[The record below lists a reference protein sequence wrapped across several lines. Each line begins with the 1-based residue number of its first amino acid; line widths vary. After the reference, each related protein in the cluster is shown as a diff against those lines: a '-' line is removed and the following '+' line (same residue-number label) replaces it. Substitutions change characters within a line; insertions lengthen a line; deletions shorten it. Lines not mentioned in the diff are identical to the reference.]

1 MRDGSPTRCT
11 TLNMH
16 FTKSA
21 VGRRSQEEKSREGKG
36 EKWRQ
41 NKCGDLFGGPLT
53 RRGRQVFAEGSEGS
67 GGSGSA
73 RLQNKKSAR

>member
-1 MRDGSPTRCT
+1 MRDGSLSRCT

-21 VGRRSQEEKSREGKG
+21 VGRRSQEEKRREGKG

-41 NKCGDLFGGPLT
+41 NKFGDLCGEPLT
-53 RRGRQVFAEGSEGS
+53 SRGGAAGRFSLRGVGEVG
-67 GGSGSA
+67 A
-73 RLQNKKSAR
+73 RGWKI